1 MHERFF
7 KNKINPIGAVIINIG
22 MSDAARYFT
31 KYSIPV
37 IADIFDVVTKR
48 LSEAI
53 RVSSSDVW
61 KYCANESIILENT
74 DVPGFVSSLYNANG
88 SNTIKNIVITDR
100 YFGNLNFSF
109 LNLKI
114 NKNDIAKNRK
124 KPSGR
129 MSVEIPANKNDI
141 YKHFFE
147 FFKNK
152 SIVVVKN
159 NMNSGSAVPYIEFSI
174 NLGAKANIVAPI
186 ILYFFSTNRLHRKYN
201 GNIIMLEIKIDAI
214 RCNCIYELVSEKSKI
229 ENNPAR
235 KMDQPGFAN
244 A

>member
-1 MHERFF
+1 MGT
-7 KNKINPIGAVIINIG
+7 NDTP
-22 MSDAARYFT
+22 RYFT

-37 IADIFDVVTKR
+37 ITEIFDVVTKR
-48 LSEAI
+48 LSEATRI
-53 RVSSSDVW
+53 SLSDVW
-61 KYCANESIILENT
+61 KYCAEEPIILENT

-129 MSVEIPANKNDI
+129 ISVEIPANKNDI

-174 NLGAKANIVAPI
+174 NLGTKANIVAPI
-186 ILYFFSTNRLHRKYN
+186 ILYFFSTNTLHKKYN
-201 GNIIMLEIKIDAI
+201 GNIVMLEINIDVI
-214 RCNCIYELVSEKSKI
+214 LCNCIYEFVSEKSKT

-235 KMDQPGFAN
+235 KMDQPGFETA
-244 A
+244 

>member
-1 MHERFF
+1 MG
-7 KNKINPIGAVIINIG
+7 INTQPK
-22 MSDAARYFT
+22 YFA
-31 KYSIPV
+31 KCSMPV

-48 LSEAI
+48 LSEATRI
-53 RVSSSDVW
+53 SSSDVW
-61 KYCANESIILENT
+61 KYCAEEPIILENT
-74 DVPGFVSSLYNANG
+74 DVPGFVSSVYNANG

-174 NLGAKANIVAPI
+174 NLGTKANIVAPI
-186 ILYFFSTNRLHRKYN
+186 ILYFFSTNTLHKKYN
-201 GNIIMLEIKIDAI
+201 GNIVMLEINIDVI
-214 RCNCIYELVSEKSKI
+214 LCNCIYEFVSEKSKT

-235 KMDQPGFAN
+235 KMDQPGFETA
-244 A
+244 

>member
-7 KNKINPIGAVIINIG
+7 KKKIIPIGAVIINIG
-22 MSDAARYFT
+22 MSDAPRYFT

-48 LSEAI
+48 LSEVTW
-53 RVSSSDVW
+53 VSSSDVW
-61 KYCANESIILENT
+61 KYCVDEPIILENT
-74 DVPGFVSSLYNANG
+74 DVPGFVSSVYNTNG
-88 SNTIKNIVITDR
+88 NNTIKNIVITDR

-114 NKNDIAKNRK
+114 NKTDIAKNRK

-159 NMNSGSAVPYIEFSI
+159 NMNNGSEVPYIEFSI
-174 NLGAKANIVAPI
+174 NLGAKANIVAPT

-201 GNIIMLEIKIDAI
+201 GNIVILEINIDVT
-214 RCNCIYELVSEKSKI
+214 RCNCIYEFVSAKSKT

-235 KMDQPGFAN
+235 KMDQPGFETA
-244 A
+244 

>member
-1 MHERFF
+1 
-7 KNKINPIGAVIINIG
+7 VIINIG
-22 MSDAARYFT
+22 MSDAPRYFT

-48 LSEAI
+48 LSEVI

-74 DVPGFVSSLYNANG
+74 DVPGFVPSVYNANG
-88 SNTIKNIVITDR
+88 SNTIKNIVIADR

-109 LNLKI
+109 LSLKI

-129 MSVEIPANKNDI
+129 ISVEIPANKNDI
-141 YKHFFE
+141 YVHFFE

-152 SIVVVKN
+152 SIVV
-159 NMNSGSAVPYIEFSI
+159 
-174 NLGAKANIVAPI
+174 
-186 ILYFFSTNRLHRKYN
+186 
-201 GNIIMLEIKIDAI
+201 
-214 RCNCIYELVSEKSKI
+214 
-229 ENNPAR
+229 
-235 KMDQPGFAN
+235 
-244 A
+244 